1 MVLYVLGLDAL
12 GMIGIYIGFTTVDTK
27 ALGFAIKANIST
39 KSCLFLIMGVLISVL
54 TAFDNQITANSDL
67 GVRELI

>member
-1 MVLYVLGLDAL
+1 
-12 GMIGIYIGFTTVDTK
+12 IYIRFATIDTK
-27 ALGFAIKANIST
+27 ALGFAIKANIGT
-39 KSCLFLIMGVLISVL
+39 KSCLFLIMSVLISVL